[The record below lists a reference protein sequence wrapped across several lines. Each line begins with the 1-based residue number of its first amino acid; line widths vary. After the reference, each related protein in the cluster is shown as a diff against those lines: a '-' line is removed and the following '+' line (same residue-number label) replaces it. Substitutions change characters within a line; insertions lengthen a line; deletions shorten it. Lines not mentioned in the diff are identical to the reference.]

1 MSVRCVACDTAG
13 AQRDLGMKHGFAL
26 QECAGCRSLSVTAL
40 PTGAA
45 ASDLYQDAYR
55 EPEPPP
61 PHAVRSLERLVDAAE
76 PWRSQ
81 GRWLDVGFG
90 AGDLLDIAARRG
102 WQTYGTEVS
111 RPALAR
117 AQARGHVVA
126 DAFADQ
132 LFRPG
137 SFDVVTM
144 VELVEHVP
152 AAAFFLGAAHRL
164 LRPGGLLYVSTPN
177 ARSLN
182 RRVLGS
188 AWSVVSPPDHLVLF
202 SPQALTARVRAAGF
216 AVRTVRCEGLN
227 PAELLARLRRRQL
240 SPSFHRQQAATEVA
254 EAFTRSPLRR
264 AAKRAANSLLS
275 PPRLGDTIKI
285 WSVRP

>member
-1 MSVRCVACDTAG
+1 MSVRCAACDASGAG
-13 AQRDLGMKHGFAL
+13 RDLGVKDGFAL
-26 QECAGCRSLSVTAL
+26 RECGACRSLYVATL
-40 PTGAA
+40 PTDAA
-45 ASDLYQDAYR
+45 ASALYAEAYR
-55 EPEPPP
+55 EPEAPP
-61 PHAVRSLERLVDAAE
+61 PHAVRSLERLVDAAA
-76 PWRSQ
+76 PWRSP

-90 AGDLLDIAARRG
+90 AGDLLDIAAARG
-102 WQTYGTEVS
+102 WQTFGAEVS

-126 DAFADQ
+126 DAFADEV
-132 LFRPG
+132 FRPG

-144 VELVEHVP
+144 IELVEHVP
-152 AAAFFLGAAHRL
+152 AAAFFLAAAHRL
-164 LRPGGLLYVSTPN
+164 LRPGGLLYLSTPN
-177 ARSLN
+177 ALSLN

-188 AWSVVSPPDHLVLF
+188 GWSVVSPPDHLVLF
-202 SPQALTARVRAAGF
+202 SPRALTARVRAAGF

-240 SPSFHRQQAATEVA
+240 APAFHRQEAATQVA

-275 PPRLGDTIKI
+275 PPRLGDTLKI
-285 WSVRP
+285 WSVRQ